1 MTTKKKRIPGRPG
14 RPSVYGPEFQRDA
27 VAMVLDEGRSGTD
40 VARSLGINDG
50 TLGNWV
56 SKERARRTAGADLS
70 VDERVELGDLRRQVG
85 ELRMERDLLKRS
97 MAFWVKEST
106 Q

>member
-1 MTTKKKRIPGRPG
+1 MSTKKKLLSGRPG
-14 RPSVYGPEFQRDA
+14 RPSRYGPEFQRDA
-27 VAMVLDEGRSGTD
+27 VAMVIDEGRSTAD
-40 VARSLGINDG
+40 VARSLGVNEG

-56 SKERARRTAGADLS
+56 SKERVRRSQGADLG
-70 VDERVELGDLRRQVG
+70 VDERIELDVLRRQVG